1 MSLFEKHQ
9 MEKMESPS
17 RAPSYRSTDYP
28 NLQLPED
35 FELQPPLFGISTVST
50 EIEAP
55 GLSAVA
61 LRTPINIDDVWREVR
76 ALERHNFAS
85 SRYRKVGKTIEPII
99 DFLTRFSPVVDMMV
113 QGTSSASL
121 VWGSL
126 KAVLMVA
133 QTSAT
138 YFYYIDNAMMKL
150 GNILSISSQYEKM
163 FAMEVRVKNSL
174 SDLYDEIY
182 LFLEKIRKAVSA
194 SCWSPP
200 LCYSLDSD
208 TVKAFKIF
216 LKNIK
221 KSFETEFKDNLEHIE
236 RYTKVFNDEI
246 TLAHRARMDASTKQ
260 IQGLVGAIALK
271 NAAMASRVDSRDA
284 HGKSNNMLI

>member
-1 MSLFEKHQ
+1 MVKIGNSVKGLIKKRCDLVFGTITKFISNLIRALSFAKMSLFRKPEVEE
-9 MEKMESPS
+9 MN
-17 RAPSYRSTDYP
+17 RVPSYRSADYP
-28 NLQLPED
+28 NSQWPDDIKIKPSSFSPPSFATGMED
-35 FELQPPLFGISTVST
+35 PSTSIVTSHKT
-50 EIEAP
+50 
-55 GLSAVA
+55 V
-61 LRTPINIDDVWREVR
+61 NIDDVWREVR

-138 YFYYIDNAMMKL
+138 YFYYIDNAMTKL
-150 GNILSISSQYEKM
+150 GDILSISSQYEKM
-163 FAMEVRVKNSL
+163 FATEVRVRAAL

-194 SCWSPP
+194 SCQSSPP
-200 LCYSLDSD
+200 Y
-208 TVKAFKIF
+208 I
-216 LKNIK
+216 
-221 KSFETEFKDNLEHIE
+221 
-236 RYTKVFNDEI
+236 
-246 TLAHRARMDASTKQ
+246 ASSVLT
-260 IQGLVGAIALK
+260 I
-271 NAAMASRVDSRDA
+271 
-284 HGKSNNMLI
+284 